1 MHPEVCVHVCVC
13 VTRASARVAGDA
25 RAHAGQV
32 LQGVDQPAAPTGQ
45 AHSHGAPSFPHR
57 GGAPPQREGTRAARR
72 RTGPLS
78 PVPTPSPHPD
88 PPQDL
93 TTDFGDGIK
102 LIKLVENISE
112 ETLGKY
118 HKNPT
123 SRIQKIEN
131 INLPIK
137 YINSFVASIG
147 IKNTYSAENIIDQ
160 DKQFI
165 LGMVWT
171 LTSHLHPRHRP
182 LGLQLLPRHR
192 RRRHLRHPTPTPNP
206 NPHQVWTLILR
217 FSINECSEG
226 DMTAKEGLLQWAK
239 KKVAE
244 GSNGT
249 VDVTN
254 FHTSWQNGMAFNA
267 LINAFR
273 PDLLNFESL
282 KATNKLDNLT

>member
-1 MHPEVCVHVCVC
+1 M
-13 VTRASARVAGDA
+13 
-25 RAHAGQV
+25 
-32 LQGVDQPAAPTGQ
+32 
-45 AHSHGAPSFPHR
+45 
-57 GGAPPQREGTRAARR
+57 
-72 RTGPLS
+72 
-78 PVPTPSPHPD
+78 
-88 PPQDL
+88 
-93 TTDFGDGIK
+93 
-102 LIKLVENISE
+102 ENISE

-171 LTSHLHPRHRP
+171 LTSHLRPRHRP

-192 RRRHLRHPTPTPNP
+192 CRRHLRHPTPTPSP

-282 KATNKLDNLT
+282 KATNKLDNLNQVQG

>member
-1 MHPEVCVHVCVC
+1 M
-13 VTRASARVAGDA
+13 
-25 RAHAGQV
+25 
-32 LQGVDQPAAPTGQ
+32 
-45 AHSHGAPSFPHR
+45 
-57 GGAPPQREGTRAARR
+57 
-72 RTGPLS
+72 
-78 PVPTPSPHPD
+78 
-88 PPQDL
+88 
-93 TTDFGDGIK
+93 
-102 LIKLVENISE
+102 ENISE

-171 LTSHLHPRHRP
+171 L
-182 LGLQLLPRHR
+182 
-192 RRRHLRHPTPTPNP
+192 
-206 NPHQVWTLILR
+206 ILR

-239 KKVAE
+239 KKVDPDPNPYPLPLRTTPSLLLLQVAE

-282 KATNKLDNLT
+282 KATNKLDNLNQVRARGRG

>member
-1 MHPEVCVHVCVC
+1 M
-13 VTRASARVAGDA
+13 
-25 RAHAGQV
+25 
-32 LQGVDQPAAPTGQ
+32 DQPAAPTGQ

-78 PVPTPSPHPD
+78 PVPTPSPYPD

-165 LGMVWT
+165 LGMVRGGRGWGSVRT
-171 LTSHLHPRHRP
+171 
-182 LGLQLLPRHR
+182 
-192 RRRHLRHPTPTPNP
+192 
-206 NPHQVWTLILR
+206 
-217 FSINECSEG
+217 
-226 DMTAKEGLLQWAK
+226 
-239 KKVAE
+239 VA
-244 GSNGT
+244 
-249 VDVTN
+249 
-254 FHTSWQNGMAFNA
+254 
-267 LINAFR
+267 
-273 PDLLNFESL
+273 
-282 KATNKLDNLT
+282 